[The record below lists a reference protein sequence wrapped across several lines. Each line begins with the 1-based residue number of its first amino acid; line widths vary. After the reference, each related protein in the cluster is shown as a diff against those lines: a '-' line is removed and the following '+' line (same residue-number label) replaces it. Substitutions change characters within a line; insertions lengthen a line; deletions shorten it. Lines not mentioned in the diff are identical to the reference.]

1 MLQTQLEPKY
11 AMGEHVDAK
20 INEVKQEMLIF
31 KQDVNNKFNE
41 VNKNIFKLRNAVNWI
56 LKKLG

>member
-1 MLQTQLEPKY
+1 LLQTQLEPKY

-41 VNKNIFKLRNAVNWI
+41 VNKNIFKLRNAVN
-56 LKKLG
+56 

>member
-1 MLQTQLEPKY
+1 
-11 AMGEHVDAK
+11 
-20 INEVKQEMLIF
+20 MLIF